1 MVFPRST
8 TPLLLKRSAQRPTA
22 VTMRTEVPGRF
33 PKSLIKAMTG
43 LATFMLLLL
52 LFVPLLLQGDFNP
65 DLIAYMLY
73 AVFLISLSVTVG
85 MGVAWMMMSNQPAP
99 QVVPATSE
107 VERAASTARKEVATE
122 SSSSETTT
130 TSHRPG
136 DEQAVIDHLV
146 ANDGECW
153 QSNLS
158 RALEWTASKT
168 SRTLS
173 RLEYDGTIKRI
184 RDGMGKRIVLIER
197 EA

>member
-1 MVFPRST
+1 MVFPRSS

-22 VTMRTEVPGRF
+22 TSMRTEVPARF

-65 DLIAYMLY
+65 DVIAYMVY

-85 MGVAWMMMSNQPAP
+85 MGVAWMMMSNQPAL
-99 QVVPATSE
+99 QVLPANSE
-107 VERAASTARKEVATE
+107 AELSAPTDRQEPAAE

-130 TSHRPG
+130 ASHRPS
-136 DEQAVIDHLV
+136 DEQAVIDHLQ

-168 SRTLS
+168 SRTLAK
-173 RLEYDGTIKRI
+173 LEYDGTVKRI
-184 RDGMGKRIVLIER
+184 RDGMGKRIVLVNKEV
-197 EA
+197 

>member
-1 MVFPRST
+1 MVFPRSS

-22 VTMRTEVPGRF
+22 TSMRNEVPARF

-52 LFVPLLLQGDFNP
+52 LFVPLLLQGDFSP
-65 DLIAYMLY
+65 DLIAYTVY

-85 MGVAWMMMSNQPAP
+85 MGVAWMMMSNQPALQMMP
-99 QVVPATSE
+99 SADVADGSVTNPATELGDATGSSD
-107 VERAASTARKEVATE
+107 ASTA
-122 SSSSETTT
+122 
-130 TSHRPG
+130 SHRPS
-136 DEQAVIDHLV
+136 DEQAVIDYLQD
-146 ANDGECW
+146 NDGECW

-168 SRTLS
+168 SRTLA
-173 RLEYDGTIKRI
+173 RLEYDGTVKRI
-184 RDGMGKRIVLIER
+184 RDGMGKRIVLINT

>member
-1 MVFPRST
+1 MVFPRSS

-22 VTMRTEVPGRF
+22 VSMRTEVPARF

-52 LFVPLLLQGDFNP
+52 LFVPLLLQGDFSP
-65 DLIAYMLY
+65 DLIAYTVY

-85 MGVAWMMMSNQPAP
+85 MGVAWMMMSNQPALQMMP
-99 QVVPATSE
+99 SADVADGSVTTPATE
-107 VERAASTARKEVATE
+107 PADAANSSDAGTA
-122 SSSSETTT
+122 
-130 TSHRPG
+130 SHRPS
-136 DEQAVIDHLV
+136 DEQAVIDHLR

-168 SRTLS
+168 SRTLA
-173 RLEYDGTIKRI
+173 RLEYDGTVKRI
-184 RDGMGKRIVLIER
+184 RDGMGKRIVLINT

>member
-1 MVFPRST
+1 MVFPRSS

-22 VTMRTEVPGRF
+22 VSMRAEVPARF

-52 LFVPLLLQGDFNP
+52 LFVPLLLQGDFSP
-65 DLIAYMLY
+65 DLIAYTVY

-85 MGVAWMMMSNQPAP
+85 MGVAWMMMSNQPAL
-99 QVVPATSE
+99 QVPPSADVADGSVTTLVTEPSDATGSSE
-107 VERAASTARKEVATE
+107 VSIA
-122 SSSSETTT
+122 
-130 TSHRPG
+130 SHRPS
-136 DEQAVIDHLV
+136 DEQAVIDYLQ
-146 ANDGECW
+146 ANDGDCW

-168 SRTLS
+168 SRTLAK
-173 RLEYDGTIKRI
+173 LEYDGTIKRI
-184 RDGMGKRIVLIER
+184 RDGMGKRIVLINK

>member
-22 VTMRTEVPGRF
+22 VTMRTEVPARF

-52 LFVPLLLQGDFNP
+52 LFVPLLLQGDFSP
-65 DLIAYMLY
+65 DLIAYTVY

-85 MGVAWMMMSNQPAP
+85 MGVAWMMMSNQPAL

-107 VERAASTARKEVATE
+107 VELAASTARQEPAAE

-130 TSHRPG
+130 ASHRPS

-168 SRTLS
+168 SRTLAK
-173 RLEYDGTIKRI
+173 LEYDGTVKRI
-184 RDGMGKRIVLIER
+184 RDGMGKRIVLVNKEV
-197 EA
+197 

>member
-1 MVFPRST
+1 MVFPRSS

-22 VTMRTEVPGRF
+22 VSMRTEVPARF

-52 LFVPLLLQGDFNP
+52 LFVPLLLQGDFSP
-65 DLIAYMLY
+65 DLIAYTVY

-85 MGVAWMMMSNQPAP
+85 MGVAWMMMSNQPALQMLP
-99 QVVPATSE
+99 
-107 VERAASTARKEVATE
+107 STDVADGSVRTTATE
-122 SSSSETTT
+122 PGDAADSADAGTA
-130 TSHRPG
+130 SHRPS
-136 DEQAVIDHLV
+136 DEQAVIDYLQD
-146 ANDGECW
+146 NDGECW

-168 SRTLS
+168 SRTLAK
-173 RLEYDGTIKRI
+173 LEYDGTIKRI
-184 RDGMGKRIVLIER
+184 RDGMGKRIVLINK

>member
-1 MVFPRST
+1 MVFPRSS

-22 VTMRTEVPGRF
+22 VSMRTEVPARF

-52 LFVPLLLQGDFNP
+52 LFVPLLLQGDFSP
-65 DLIAYMLY
+65 DLIAYTVY

-85 MGVAWMMMSNQPAP
+85 MGVAWMMMSNQAALQVMPALNE
-99 QVVPATSE
+99 AE
-107 VERAASTARKEVATE
+107 ALAAHAATE
-122 SSSSETTT
+122 PGEASGSHEARTA
-130 TSHRPG
+130 SHRPS
-136 DEQAVIDHLV
+136 DEQAVIDYLQ

-168 SRTLS
+168 SRTLAK
-173 RLEYDGTIKRI
+173 LEYDGTVKRI
-184 RDGMGKRIVLIER
+184 RDGMGKRIVLIK

>member
-1 MVFPRST
+1 MVFPRSS

-22 VTMRTEVPGRF
+22 VSMRTEVPARF

-52 LFVPLLLQGDFNP
+52 LFVPLLLQGDFSP
-65 DLIAYMLY
+65 DLIAYTVY

-85 MGVAWMMMSNQPAP
+85 MGVAWMMMSNQPALQMLP
-99 QVVPATSE
+99 VSSEAEPSVTNPATE
-107 VERAASTARKEVATE
+107 LGDASGSPEGTTA
-122 SSSSETTT
+122 
-130 TSHRPG
+130 SHRPS
-136 DEQAVIDHLV
+136 DEQAVIDHLE

-168 SRTLS
+168 SRTLAK
-173 RLEYDGTIKRI
+173 LEYDGTIKRI
-184 RDGMGKRIVLIER
+184 RDGMGKRIVLINK

>member
-1 MVFPRST
+1 MH
-8 TPLLLKRSAQRPTA
+8 
-22 VTMRTEVPGRF
+22 TEVPTRF

-52 LFVPLLLQGDFNP
+52 LFVPLLLQGDFSP
-65 DLIAYMLY
+65 DLIAYTVY

-85 MGVAWMMMSNQPAP
+85 MGVAWMMMSNQPAL

-107 VERAASTARKEVATE
+107 VELAASTARQEPAAE

-130 TSHRPG
+130 APHRPS
-136 DEQAVIDHLV
+136 DEQAVIDHLQ

-168 SRTLS
+168 SRTLAK
-173 RLEYDGTIKRI
+173 LEYDGTVKRI
-184 RDGMGKRIVLIER
+184 RDGMGKRIVLVNKEV
-197 EA
+197 

>member
-22 VTMRTEVPGRF
+22 VTMRTEVPARF

-52 LFVPLLLQGDFNP
+52 LFVPLLLQGDFSP
-65 DLIAYMLY
+65 DLIAYTVY

-85 MGVAWMMMSNQPAP
+85 MGVAWMMMSNQPAT

-107 VERAASTARKEVATE
+107 VELSAPTARQEPAE
-122 SSSSETTT
+122 EGGSSETTT

-136 DEQAVIDHLV
+136 DEQAVIDHLL

-168 SRTLS
+168 SRTLA

-184 RDGMGKRIVLIER
+184 RDGMGKRIVLIQR